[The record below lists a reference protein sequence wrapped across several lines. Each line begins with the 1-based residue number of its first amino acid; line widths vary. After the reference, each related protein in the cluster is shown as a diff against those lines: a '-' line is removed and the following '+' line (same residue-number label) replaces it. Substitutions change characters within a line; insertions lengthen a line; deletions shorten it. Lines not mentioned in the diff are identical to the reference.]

1 MEKTPAELLKDY
13 YLQCGDEVTITTVQE
28 KSHPQ
33 YNTLKVYGGEEN
45 KDNLLFTL
53 YGNNLREVYESIMK
67 GVEIDSMLSS
77 MEEYDSAD

>member
-13 YLQCGDEVTITTVQE
+13 YLQCGDEVNITTVEE

-33 YNTLKVYGGEEN
+33 YNTLKVYGGEKN

-53 YGNNLREVYESIMK
+53 YGNNLKKVYESIMK
-67 GVEIDSMLSS
+67 GVEIDFMLSS